1 MRFPK
6 TASRELL
13 GLGAAEYRTLARL
26 NTPEKIQTFV
36 NDIPQNFE
44 IGGVTCLSV
53 SEVLRQKRAL
63 CIEGA
68 MVAACALWINGEPP
82 YLMDMKAER
91 DFDHVITL
99 FRRGRHWGAI
109 SKTNGPMLR
118 WRDPVYRSLRELAM
132 SYFHEYTNGR
142 YQKSLR
148 SYSRAYD
155 LRRLETASWVT
166 NTKHC
171 WDLGWALEAAHHYPL
186 LTHRQTKLLRTR
198 DPIEREAQ
206 KLRVHKK
213 PPEAGRPRRP

>member
-26 NTPEKIQTFV
+26 NTPEKIQAFV

-53 SEVLRQKRAL
+53 REVLRQKRAL

-99 FRRGRHWGAI
+99 FRRGRHWGAQA
-109 SKTNGPMLR
+109 R
-118 WRDPVYRSLRELAM
+118 RSVSEPRVSVTTPASSDVTMMRPL
-132 SYFHEYTNGR
+132 
-142 YQKSLR
+142 KSVR
-148 SYSRAYD
+148 PPRPTTT
-155 LRRLETASWVT
+155 RLVA
-166 NTKHC
+166 
-171 WDLGWALEAAHHYPL
+171 P
-186 LTHRQTKLLRTR
+186 
-198 DPIEREAQ
+198 
-206 KLRVHKK
+206 
-213 PPEAGRPRRP
+213 